1 MNEATKK
8 WSDYIIN
15 GTFADE
21 VATQIGTSVVDPETG
36 VKQTDPAGV
45 AQAAINASQAVA
57 DWAEKFEPVLEALEA
72 AIEKVGTSI
81 EDMLLDT
88 EAEEK
93 ALDDFFNQ
101 IVGAGGTNEI
111 LSTLDGTM
119 LEVEASQRE
128 MAEKSASIDETIKK
142 IDEDI
147 EAWDEQLDLIG
158 LSTSEIEE
166 TRKQVEEFK
175 AATLDELGKNGKYY
189 AEIAATLK
197 DLAAKWEQY
206 NISDRNLRAQ
216 EDAEKGYSSGGVA
229 NFRGRAM
236 LHGSTSRP
244 EVVLNNSQ
252 AAALFNWVN
261 GLSSGRYDAMF
272 DSFGQEI
279 NLLERQLHLLNAKAT
294 PTSTSHGD
302 TYNFGTVNIDS
313 DADSIEQLVTDIRRL
328 SPLTQRR

>member
-1 MNEATKK
+1 MLKK
-8 WSDYIIN
+8 NKKQVLLNCEELETRFAMLKN
-15 GTFADE
+15 GRLEEYEIERTEDDVLAGS
-21 VATQIGTSVVDPETG
+21 IYLGKVVRL
-36 VKQTDPAGV
+36 
-45 AQAAINASQAVA
+45 
-57 DWAEKFEPVLEALEA
+57 EPSLEA
-72 AIEKVGTSI
+72 AFVDIG
-81 EDMLLDT
+81 
-88 EAEEK
+88 
-93 ALDDFFNQ
+93 
-101 IVGAGGTNEI
+101 
-111 LSTLDGTM
+111 
-119 LEVEASQRE
+119 
-128 MAEKSASIDETIKK
+128 AEKNAFLHYRDMMPATQDIAENIKK
-142 IDEDI
+142 IDEDL

-206 NISDRNLRAQ
+206 NIADRNLQVQ

-261 GLSSGRYDAMF
+261 GLGSGRYDAMF
-272 DSFGQEI
+272 DSLDRQIG
-279 NLLERQLHLLNAKAT
+279 LLERQLLLLKVETAT
-294 PTSTSHGD
+294 GGMDRGD

-313 DADSIEQLVTDIRRL
+313 DANSIERLVTDIRRY
-328 SPLTQRR
+328 SPLIKR